1 MTWYIYVVQCADD
14 SLYTGIARDVA
25 ARVECHNK
33 GLGARYTR
41 SRLPVRLVHAEA
53 AADRSEAQRRE
64 YAIKRLPAG
73 AKRRL
78 VGMQPERAPGPP
90 RGSGRPTAS

>member
-1 MTWYIYVVQCADD
+1 MTWFIYIVQCADD

-25 ARVECHNK
+25 ARIECHNK

-41 SRLPVRLVHAEA
+41 SRLPVRLVHAEL
-53 AADRSEAQRRE
+53 AADRGEAQRRE
-64 YAIKRLPAG
+64 YEIKRLPAR

-78 VGMQPERAPGPP
+78 IGVEPEPVAGSPCRPGK
-90 RGSGRPTAS
+90 STSS

>member
-1 MTWYIYVVQCADD
+1 MSWFIYIVQCADD

-25 ARVECHNK
+25 ARIDCHNK

-41 SRLPVRLVHAEA
+41 SRLPVRLVHSET
-53 AADRSEAQRRE
+53 AADRGEAQRRE
-64 YAIKRLPAG
+64 YEIKRLPAG

-78 VGMQPERAPGPP
+78 IAREPEQTPGSPS
-90 RGSGRPTAS
+90 GSGRPIAS